1 MAAFGHSRRERV
13 KLSQFLFSKICA
25 LVSEMFAVFI
35 PILRTIWWGLRR
47 LKCFFFVSNKDSAEE
62 SKQKCNELVSAVE
75 ELQNLLKEAKN
86 GMSEIHC
93 VIP

>member
-1 MAAFGHSRRERV
+1 M
-13 KLSQFLFSKICA
+13 
-25 LVSEMFAVFI
+25 
-35 PILRTIWWGLRR
+35 
-47 LKCFFFVSNKDSAEE
+47 FFFVSNKDSAEE